1 MESLDWGRWV
11 MVKLR
16 SRHKKA
22 ALAILKKEPVSLCVV
37 WNLDE
42 TTYLAFALPGNSKSA
57 SICKFPSD
65 SECRAFIRRLGVT
78 LITRL
83 NHAPIADD
91 LVRQLHFPACA
102 QADLRLGIEVINTTL
117 AKPLTSITAVAILW
131 SDLPI
136 EDAPLRFMLALGTKA
151 HGLLETKSFASAG
164 ARDAYLDSLAQ
175 PLTRISANENRD
187 FTSQDLD
194 LRIRSTRKMVAD
206 ATKSESQVRSVNPRL
221 AQRGSPSR
229 GQTSRRRLTG
239 NALVERV
246 KQLEG
251 RSKAEILSECG
262 YTSTRSSD
270 GMQTRDFAGF
280 YASLSEART
289 VVGDSS
295 AKTHPTRSSRWR
307 RRTNLPIV
315 IPAGLTADDLARPPK
330 SGRRLTPAAVARR
343 EALYYAL
350 KEEEER
356 RTERRRRREE
366 SLANR
371 RRRLGLDEPEAPED
385 MMRIAIRAGAPGSKR

>member
-1 MESLDWGRWV
+1 
-11 MVKLR
+11 MVNLR

-42 TTYLAFALPGNSKSA
+42 TTYLAFTLPGNSKSA

-65 SECRAFIRRLGVT
+65 SECRAFIRRLGVA
-78 LITRL
+78 LITRQ

-91 LVRQLHFPACA
+91 LVRQLRYPASA
-102 QADLRLGIEVINTTL
+102 QADLRLGIEVTNATL
-117 AKPLTSITAVAILW
+117 TRPLVSITAVAILW
-131 SDLPI
+131 SDLPN
-136 EDAPLRFMLALGTKA
+136 EGAPPRFMLAVGTKA
-151 HGLLETKSFASAG
+151 HGLLETKSFVGAG
-164 ARDAYLDSLAQ
+164 GRESYLDSLVQ
-175 PLTRISANENRD
+175 PLIRISVNENRD
-187 FTSQDLD
+187 IKSQDLD

-206 ATKSESQVRSVNPRL
+206 ETNSESQARSVNPRET
-221 AQRGSPSR
+221 QRGSSS
-229 GQTSRRRLTG
+229 GGWASRRRLTG

-262 YTSTRSSD
+262 YARIRASD
-270 GMQTRDFAGF
+270 GKQTLDFAGF
-280 YASLSEART
+280 YASLSESRA
-289 VVGDSS
+289 VVGEF
-295 AKTHPTRSSRWR
+295 KGQTQPTSPSRRR
-307 RRTNLPIV
+307 RRTAAPIV
-315 IPAGLTADDLARPPK
+315 IPAGLTADDLARPPQ
-330 SGRRLTPAAVARR
+330 SGRRLTPAALARR
-343 EALYYAL
+343 EALYSAL

-356 RTERRRRREE
+356 RRERRRKREV
-366 SLANR
+366 SLTNR

>member
-1 MESLDWGRWV
+1 M
-11 MVKLR
+11 
-16 SRHKKA
+16 
-22 ALAILKKEPVSLCVV
+22 SLCVV

-42 TTYLAFALPGNSKSA
+42 TTYLAFTLPGNSKSA

-65 SECRAFIRRLGVT
+65 SECRAFIRRLGVA
-78 LITRL
+78 LITRQ

-91 LVRQLHFPACA
+91 LVRQLRYPASA

-117 AKPLTSITAVAILW
+117 TKPLVSITAVAILW
-131 SDLPI
+131 NQLPI
-136 EDAPLRFMLALGTKA
+136 EDAPSRFMLAIGTKA

-164 ARDAYLDSLAQ
+164 ARDSYLDSLVQ
-175 PLTRISANENRD
+175 PLTRISVNEKRD
-187 FTSQDLD
+187 FTSEDLD
-194 LRIRSTRKMVAD
+194 RRLRSARKIGVSETRSD
-206 ATKSESQVRSVNPRL
+206 SQVRSAKPRVV
-221 AQRGSPSR
+221 QRGSPNGDRDSR
-229 GQTSRRRLTG
+229 GRLTG
-239 NALVERV
+239 NALIERV

-251 RSKAEILSECG
+251 RSKAEILSACG
-262 YTSTRSSD
+262 YTATRSSD
-270 GMQTRDFAGF
+270 GRQTLDFAGF
-280 YASLSEART
+280 YASLS
-289 VVGDSS
+289 D
-295 AKTHPTRSSRWR
+295 AKSVIGESTDKADPIRPTRRR
-307 RRTNLPIV
+307 RRTNVPIV
-315 IPAGLTADDLARPPK
+315 IPAGLTADDLARPPQ

-343 EALYYAL
+343 EALYSAL